1 VNVSDVDVIPR
12 RQGYTLRGTIDD
24 FTLEYHFEGV
34 PVPSGLPRGDAFL
47 AAALLPAM
55 HRGEPLTITA
65 PVSRRLLAGAEQ
77 LMAIYT
83 AWFPGAR
90 RIAVAAPPAPKGTL
104 ADRTAA
110 FFSGGVDSFYTL
122 LKPRPY
128 GEGTPSH
135 LILVHGFD
143 VPIGDAVRFAHVRHR
158 VEQVASATNRGL
170 IVVGTN
176 LRQWSDTIVSWPD
189 YLPGALAGVAHGC
202 HGFFERVLV
211 ASTHAYDELVPLGSH
226 PLSDHWWSSDLCEL
240 VHDGAEARRSRKIE
254 VIASHAIALAH
265 LRVCWQL
272 DTPAYNCGGCEK
284 CLRTM
289 IGLHLAG
296 ALERTESFPKTIDV
310 AAVRRLRPVNESEL
324 RFYEDL
330 AGTLTDSPIDRRL
343 KRAVRHMIRR
353 TRARRR
359 SGRLARGLLGP
370 RATLQNVRRA
380 ITRSI
385 RM

>member
-1 VNVSDVDVIPR
+1 VIPR
-12 RQGYTLRGTIDD
+12 RQGFTLRGTIDD
-24 FTLEYHFEGV
+24 FALEYHFEGV
-34 PVPSGLPRGDAFL
+34 PVPPGSPRGDAFL
-47 AAALLPAM
+47 AATLLPAM

-77 LMAIYT
+77 LMAIYA
-83 AWFPGAR
+83 AWFPGAQ
-90 RIAVAAPPAPKGTL
+90 RIAVEAPPAPRGTL
-104 ADRTAA
+104 SDRTAA

-135 LILVHGFD
+135 LIVVHGFD
-143 VPIGDAVRFAHVRHR
+143 VPIDDGLRFAHVRQR
-158 VEQVASATNRGL
+158 VERVTSATSRGL
-170 IVVGTN
+170 VVVGTN
-176 LRQWSDTIVSWPD
+176 VRQWSDTIVSWPD
-189 YLPGALAGVAHGC
+189 YLPGALASVAHGC
-202 HGFFERVLV
+202 HGFFDRVLI

-226 PLSDHWWSSDLCEL
+226 PLSDHWWSSDICEL

-254 VIASHAIALAH
+254 VIAAHAIALAH

-296 ALERTESFPKTIDV
+296 ALERAESFPKTIDV
-310 AAVRRLRPVNESEL
+310 AAVRRIRPVNESEL

-330 AGTLTDSPIDRRL
+330 VGTLTESPMDRRL
-343 KRAVRHMIRR
+343 TAAVRHMIRR

-359 SGRLARGLLGP
+359 SGRLARGLL
-370 RATLQNVRRA
+370 QHVKRA